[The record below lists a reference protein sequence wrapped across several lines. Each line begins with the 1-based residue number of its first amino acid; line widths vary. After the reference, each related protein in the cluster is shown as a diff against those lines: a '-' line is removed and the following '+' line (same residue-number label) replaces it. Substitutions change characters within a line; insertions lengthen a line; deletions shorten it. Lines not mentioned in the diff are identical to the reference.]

1 MNLDA
6 NYIAQAAQRARRF
19 CGCLDAGTSGALA
32 ADVLRLIAHAN
43 MLRGQIDQLNERV
56 RQMRCDLE
64 SGRVVAEAACAEPEI
79 PHDWILRGEREL
91 KTDRDELPASGDSV
105 LADESASQPT
115 TAAQRLL
122 ESAIAV
128 TVDRRANYSPPAE
141 HFARTVGAINAV
153 FSHVLRRPLTA
164 TDWAC
169 FMALD
174 KLARFNGD
182 KATLDQLVDI
192 AGYAACAGETSGLQP

>member
-6 NYIAQAAQRARRF
+6 DYMAQAAQRARRF
-19 CGCLDAGTSGALA
+19 AGCLDAGTSGALA

-43 MLRGQIDQLNERV
+43 MLRGQIDQLNERI
-56 RQMRCDLE
+56 RQMRCDAE
-64 SGRVVAEAACAEPEI
+64 RMPAVAEAACAEPSL

-91 KTDRDELPASGDSV
+91 KRDRQPAPREGDSV
-105 LADESASQPT
+105 AADAGDQQTT

-122 ESAIAV
+122 ETAIAV
-128 TVDRRANYSPPAE
+128 TIDRRANYSPPAE
-141 HFARTVGAINAV
+141 HFSRTVGAINAV
-153 FSHVLRRPLTA
+153 FAHVLRRPLTA

-182 KATLDQLVDI
+182 RPTLDQLTDL